1 MISYFVFL
9 ATLAGIYALL
19 SLGLVCAWGQGGMVN
34 LGLVGFFAV
43 GAYTSAILASAGLPI
58 FIGWIGAVVAS
69 SLLGVA
75 LCFVTRKLRG
85 DYLAIVTLGFAEVIR
100 LVATNEKWL
109 TGGSDGIA
117 GVKAPLK
124 AELGAAFP
132 WFYLIVTWAVVGAAA
147 YALARLLRAPFGRA
161 LRAVRDDE
169 QVASVAGKTVLPLKL
184 KAFATGAGLS
194 GIAGALYAHLTS
206 YIAPDGFVPLLTIY
220 IFLATTAGGY
230 TRIGGA
236 ILGSITLVVLLESTR
251 FLAAS
256 IPWLDSV
263 QVASL
268 REFAIAVALI
278 LVLQRWSEGMLASK
292 NQLACLPEKAA

>member
-9 ATLAGIYALL
+9 ATLAGIYSLL
-19 SLGLVCAWGQGGMVN
+19 SLGLVSAWGQGGMVN

-43 GAYTSAILASAGLPI
+43 GAYTSAILSAVGVPV
-58 FIGWIGAVVAS
+58 FIGWIGAIVVS
-69 SLLGVA
+69 SIFGVA

-100 LVATNEKWL
+100 LIATNEKWL

-132 WFYLIVTWAVVGAAA
+132 WFYLIVTWVVVGAGA
-147 YALARLLRAPFGRA
+147 YILARLLRAPFGRA

-184 KAFATGAGLS
+184 KAFAIGAALS

-206 YIAPDGFVPLLTIY
+206 YIAPDG
-220 IFLATTAGGY
+220 
-230 TRIGGA
+230 
-236 ILGSITLVVLLESTR
+236 
-251 FLAAS
+251 
-256 IPWLDSV
+256 
-263 QVASL
+263 
-268 REFAIAVALI
+268 
-278 LVLQRWSEGMLASK
+278 
-292 NQLACLPEKAA
+292 